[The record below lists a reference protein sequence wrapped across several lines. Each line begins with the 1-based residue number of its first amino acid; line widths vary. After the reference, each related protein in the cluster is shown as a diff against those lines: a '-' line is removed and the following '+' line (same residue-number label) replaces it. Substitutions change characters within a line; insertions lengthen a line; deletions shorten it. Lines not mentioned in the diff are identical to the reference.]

1 MKRLF
6 LPALVGILLL
16 AGCQPSSA
24 QQAGA
29 QQVYCGRVLT
39 VSAGAT
45 SITAAVTGTTGQII
59 AVCGYDINAGAA
71 AGTFQLTV
79 GTGTNCN
86 ANTLAITPTFS
97 LGINGVLVS
106 RSPVAFYTT
115 PTPVSPITGWQLC
128 YTITGTG
135 PINANVYYHLYGG

>member
-1 MKRLF
+1 MKRL
-6 LPALVGILLL
+6 LGPLVLAGILLL

-29 QQVYCGRVLT
+29 QQVFCGRSFV

-45 SITAAVTGTTGQII
+45 SITAIVTAAADQFMAI
-59 AVCGYDINAGAA
+59 CGFTINAGAA
-71 AGTFQLTV
+71 AGTFKLTV

-86 ANTLAITPTFS
+86 ANTTDITPTWS
-97 LGINGVLVS
+97 LGINGVLTDRLVS
-106 RSPVAFYTT
+106 AFYTT
-115 PTPVSPITGWQLC
+115 PKGYQLC

-135 PINANVYYHLYGG
+135 PINALVAYHLYQ

>member
-1 MKRLF
+1 MRWF
-6 LPALVGILLL
+6 LPPLVLL
-16 AGCQPSSA
+16 ASLLGCQPSSA

-29 QQVYCGRVLT
+29 QQVYCGRSFV

-45 SITAAVTGTTGQII
+45 SITQAVAGVAGQVI
-59 AVCGYDINAGAA
+59 AVCGVDLNAGAA

-86 ANTLAITPTFS
+86 TNTTNITPVWS
-97 LGINGVLVS
+97 LGINGVMTS
-106 RSPVAFYTT
+106 RLPVAYFT
-115 PTPVSPITGWQLC
+115 SPSGYQLC

-135 PINANVYYHLYGG
+135 PINALVTYHQYGG

>member
-1 MKRLF
+1 MRKSQ
-6 LPALVGILLL
+6 AALLL
-16 AGCQPSSA
+16 ALFCLWAEPAFS

-29 QQVYCGRVLT
+29 QQVYCGRSFT

-45 SITAAVTGTTGQII
+45 AITQAVAGVTGQTI

-79 GTGTNCN
+79 GTGTNCGT
-86 ANTLAITPTFS
+86 NTLNITPAFS
-97 LGINGVLVS
+97 LGINGQMTS
-106 RSPVAFYTT
+106 RLPTAFYST
-115 PTPVSPITGWQLC
+115 PIPVPPAAGYSLC

-135 PINANVYYHLYGG
+135 PINALVTYHQY